1 MIQYTIWFLQ
11 RLVKRGMETWDWRSH
26 HDDPLKF
33 DQVILKIT
41 STVHLLVSSW
51 KLRGVMC
58 HQPFPWPLDPLATL
72 RTPIIQILLIPGPSP
87 LCLLYGYPC
96 EHQNSWVNGV
106 HPPKQGLNKVFNEDI
121 TIFIHLKNAWWIE
134 GWLHITPFAYA
145 PKIMPKLSYWMGYA
159 NFEKCPG
166 TCRDVYVA
174 LYFCDVLRH
183 LLYFIPKFES
193 CSGSILFL
201 SDAMFNHPLLNSRY
215 YWLSHYSCWV
225 YM

>member
-1 MIQYTIWFLQ
+1 MHISRKLSIHERMIQYTIWFLQ

-106 HPPKQGLNKVFNEDI
+106 HPPKQGLNKVFNEDM
-121 TIFIHLKNAWWIE
+121 TIFRHWKNVQLIE
-134 GWLHITPFAYA
+134 GWLYITPFAYVLC
-145 PKIMPKLSYWMGYA
+145 KTRGQKM
-159 NFEKCPG
+159 FENTAREKK
-166 TCRDVYVA
+166 R
-174 LYFCDVLRH
+174 
-183 LLYFIPKFES
+183 
-193 CSGSILFL
+193 
-201 SDAMFNHPLLNSRY
+201 
-215 YWLSHYSCWV
+215 
-225 YM
+225 